1 MNAFVDTHTC
11 NSKTRKTFSYDQQ
24 NRCYGVTFDKAQNY
38 DDCGLWSK
46 PFRNMWKVLILLNV
60 CFWVTSSV
68 FKDHI
73 LYFRLRSINHLDLHV
88 SHLPMQMESFRP
100 TVVDIFSFFIS
111 SSIRT
116 PPNIINTAIKTGGKD
131 VKNPI

>member
-1 MNAFVDTHTC
+1 MMIAASDPNPSEIC
-11 NSKTRKTFSYDQQ
+11 RKY
-24 NRCYGVTFDKAQNY
+24 
-38 DDCGLWSK
+38 
-46 PFRNMWKVLILLNV
+46 LLNV
-60 CFWVTSSV
+60 CFRVTSSV
-68 FKDHI
+68 FKDQI
-73 LYFRLRSINHLDLHV
+73 LYFKLGSINHLDLHV